1 MVSFVLRTGLTFL
14 SQPHY
19 EGAKVRQAEAWSKRL
34 LEGQTAL
41 GVSLRGSPLGASVSM
56 TTGSELANG
65 LTVLLRTRWVRS
77 AAASCHPGKLGTVGR
92 HGARDS
98 RFTFLTRAAAQWP
111 RWSLLT
117 TGFTLIVL
125 SSTEKMAKK
134 P

>member
-1 MVSFVLRTGLTFL
+1 MVGFVLRTGLTFL

-41 GVSLRGSPLGASVSM
+41 GVSLRGSPLSASVSM
-56 TTGSELANG
+56 TTGSELASG
-65 LTVLLRTRWVRS
+65 LTVLRTRWVRS

-92 HGARDS
+92 HRARDS

-117 TGFTLIVL
+117 TGLILIVL
-125 SSTEKMAKK
+125 SSTLRMAKK